1 MNNDLNNDL
10 NNKFQKMGI
19 SNTPPKKTNSDSS
32 TQGHTTSDSDDNIK
46 SPNNSITSEAS
57 TILDS
62 PSNYNNENNN
72 NLVNDLYEQI
82 YRLKNE
88 NNVLKQ
94 DIKSYEFNYKDVP
107 IPSTEII
114 DNRGNNIFTLC
125 PLTTAH
131 SKDAILFTEDGKL
144 IKGKKLFS
152 DLNEETKSKSPDTKK
167 RKRGRSKSKGG
178 KKSRK
183 NRV

>member
-1 MNNDLNNDL
+1 MNTDDLNN
-10 NNKFQKMGI
+10 NFKKMDI
-19 SNTPPKKTNSDSS
+19 NTPPKKTYSDSS

-46 SPNNSITSEAS
+46 SPNNSIASEAS

-72 NLVNDLYEQI
+72 NLINDLYEQI

-88 NNVLKQ
+88 INVLKQ

-107 IPSTEII
+107 IPSTEIV
-114 DNRGNNIFTLC
+114 DKRGNHIFTLY

-131 SKDAILFTEDGKL
+131 NKDAIKLTEDGKPF
-144 IKGKKLFS
+144 KGTQLFS
-152 DLNEETKSKSPDTKK
+152 GLDEENNKSKSPDTKK
-167 RKRGRSKSKGG
+167 RKRGGSKSKGG

-183 NRV
+183 NHV

>member
-1 MNNDLNNDL
+1 MNTDDLNN
-10 NNKFQKMGI
+10 NFKKMDI
-19 SNTPPKKTNSDSS
+19 NTPPKKTYSDSS

-46 SPNNSITSEAS
+46 SPNNSIASEAS

-62 PSNYNNENNN
+62 PGNYNNENNN
-72 NLVNDLYEQI
+72 NLINDLYEQI
-82 YRLKNE
+82 YSLKKE
-88 NNVLKQ
+88 INVLKQ

-131 SKDAILFTEDGKL
+131 SNDAILFTEDGKL
-144 IKGKKLFS
+144 IKAKKLFS
-152 DLNEETKSKSPDTKK
+152 DLKEETKSKSPATKK
-167 RKRGRSKSKGG
+167 RKRGGSKSKGG

-183 NRV
+183 NCV